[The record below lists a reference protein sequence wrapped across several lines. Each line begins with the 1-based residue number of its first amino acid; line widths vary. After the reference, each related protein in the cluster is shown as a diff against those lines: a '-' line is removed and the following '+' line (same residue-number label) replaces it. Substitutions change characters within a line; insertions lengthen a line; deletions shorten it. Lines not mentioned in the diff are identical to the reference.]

1 MGTKKEEENDMET
14 RTGNGND
21 GKLYNERLTFY
32 HANRQGSGAAVRIEP
47 RINRRP
53 GERYNCFFLDMAR
66 QKTVAA
72 RGDGGS
78 PHATFDWEN
87 KVTVKLDFMDVCEL
101 LTVLEGTCDHVG
113 GKRDGLYHQTSQTNT
128 LIRFKTHESGGY
140 ALAVS
145 RKTAG
150 ADQPTRVH
158 TVLNRVEATGL
169 RHILQVGLFFVTLPM
184 YPGTDRTGENGG

>member
-1 MGTKKEEENDMET
+1 MQTQKA
-14 RTGNGND
+14 NGND
-21 GKLYNERLTFY
+21 GRLYNERLTFY

-47 RINRRP
+47 RVNRRP

-66 QKTVAA
+66 QKSVA
-72 RGDGGS
+72 GNGENGS

-87 KVTVKLDFMDVCEL
+87 KITVKLDFMDVCEF
-101 LTVLEGTCDHVG
+101 LTVLEGACDHVG
-113 GKRDGLYHQTSQTNT
+113 GRRDGLYHQTGQTNT
-128 LIRFKTHESGGY
+128 LIRFKAHESGGY

-150 ADQPTRVH
+150 SDQPARIG
-158 TVLNRVEATGL
+158 TVLNKVEATGL

-184 YPGTDRTGENGG
+184 YPAVERNGGIAG

>member
-1 MGTKKEEENDMET
+1 MET
-14 RTGNGND
+14 QTTNGND

-47 RINRRP
+47 RVNRRA
-53 GERYNCFFLDMAR
+53 GDRYNCFFLDMAR
-66 QKTVAA
+66 QKTVAG
-72 RGDGGS
+72 RGNGGS

-87 KVTVKLDFMDVCEL
+87 KITVKLDFMDVCEL

-113 GKRDGLYHQTSQTNT
+113 GKRDGLYHQTNQANT
-128 LIRFKTHESGGY
+128 LIRFKRHESGGY

-145 RKTAG
+145 RKAAG
-150 ADQPTRVH
+150 ADQPVRIG

-169 RHILQVGLFFVTLPM
+169 RHILQVGLFFVTLPT
-184 YPGTDRTGENGG
+184 YPAGDRKRESAG